1 VNLPTFSLHRGLKG
15 GCGVGKKQLVLW
27 IVVSAGIGLALWFRI
42 ALFNAGCANM
52 PATDDECII
61 ALQAKQ
67 IARGEFSLLMLAQPY
82 MFPLETYLMAPVIN
96 LLPRTAFGA
105 RVMAFGCGLLSLFL
119 AWLILRRWGRLQEV
133 WPGFLLLLAGS
144 PFLMML
150 QYGLAL
156 PGYPSLILLS
166 SLMVWLAQR
175 HKETASDVSRLAA
188 FGVGFLGG
196 VACSVTM
203 LALPV
208 LVMAGAMIGLHWNWR
223 VARWTIPLVLLGA
236 VVGLIPHWLAQ
247 VLYGGEGSA
256 IFRMDSWRD
265 ALDSFVTPTLSVTVP
280 GVLGLGCPVTPGS
293 LDRVDGF
300 LLNATVYGWMWFLS
314 LVGVTLKAI
323 IVEWPRYWRDRWLSL
338 DAGLVFVGVS
348 WMSLIM
354 FLFSSRSG
362 AESYRYLTL
371 IAWAWPFLIV
381 YWYVHSG
388 QIMRVAIGTFTVLVL
403 VINLHNADGLLTRWR
418 DPAFTQQ
425 LKAHDLVPVIHY
437 LDSRGIRHAY
447 STYADTYRITFATD
461 ERIVCAQLYN
471 ERFPSW
477 PLPYKTT
484 VVDPAT
490 NVAYVLSADNRFTPS
505 LFERDMESVNVTY
518 RVQSC
523 GAYKVYTDF
532 ASVQERTDT
541 VIFSQVDAS
550 HSPDKAAD
558 RINDPAQFWRSE
570 GALQQTGMW
579 VSVEWSEPRQVG
591 HVLLSHGIFSRDSP
605 DKVHVYFQA
614 KGAWVKF
621 PDPLSCVS
629 VPFMFSNGHPV
640 YGGEMTRLDFPYPIK
655 TTGLKFEIATPR
667 VHQAWTIYQISL
679 TP

>member
-1 VNLPTFSLHRGLKG
+1 
-15 GCGVGKKQLVLW
+15 
-27 IVVSAGIGLALWFRI
+27 
-42 ALFNAGCANM
+42 M

-82 MFPLETYLMAPVIN
+82 LFPLEAYLMAPVVN
-96 LLPRTAFGA
+96 MLPRTAFGA
-105 RVMAFGCGLLSLFL
+105 RVMAFGFGFISLLLG
-119 AWLILRRWGRLQEV
+119 WLILRRWGRWQAV
-133 WPGFLLLLAGS
+133 WPGLLLLLVGS
-144 PFLMML
+144 PFLMIL

-166 SLMVWLAQR
+166 TLMVWLSQR
-175 HKETASDVSRLAA
+175 QGEASDVSRLAV
-188 FGVGFLGG
+188 FIVGLMGG
-196 VACSVTM
+196 LACSVTM

-236 VVGLIPHWLAQ
+236 AVGLIPHWLAQ
-247 VLYGGEGSA
+247 VLYGGAGSA

-265 ALDSFVTPTLSVTVP
+265 ALGGFVSPTLSVTVP
-280 GVLGLGCPVTPGS
+280 GALGLGCPIVPGS

-300 LLNATVYGWMWFLS
+300 LLKASAYGWLWFLA
-314 LVGVTLKAI
+314 LIGVTLKALA
-323 IVEWPRYWRDRWLSL
+323 VGWPRWRRDRWLSL
-338 DAGLVFVGVS
+338 DAGFVFVGAS

-371 IAWAWPFLIV
+371 IAWAWPFLIA
-381 YWYVHSG
+381 YWYAHSG
-388 QIMRVAIGTFTVLVL
+388 RIMRVAIGALTVLVL
-403 VINLHNADGLLTRWR
+403 VINLHNAEGLLERWR
-418 DPAFTQQ
+418 DPAFTRQ
-425 LKAHDLVPVIHY
+425 LKAHDLTPVIRY
-437 LDSRGIRHAY
+437 LNSRGIRHAY
-447 STYADTYRITFATD
+447 STYADSYRITFATD

-490 NVAYVLSADNRFTPS
+490 NVAYVLSEDNRFTPS
-505 LFERDMESVNVTY
+505 LFERDMESAKVTC
-518 RVQSC
+518 RVETC
-523 GAYKVYTDF
+523 GAFKVYTDF
-532 ASVQERTDT
+532 AAVLGRPDT
-541 VIFSQVDAS
+541 VLFSRAEAS

-558 RINDPAQFWRSE
+558 RINDPTQFWRSE

-591 HVLLSHGIFSRDSP
+591 HVLLSHGSYIRDCP
-605 DKVHVYFQA
+605 DTVHVYYKMKETWA
-614 KGAWVKF
+614 KL
-621 PDPLSCVS
+621 PDPLSCLS
-629 VPFMFSNGHPV
+629 VPFMFANGHPV
-640 YGGEMTRLDFPYPIK
+640 YGGEMTRLDFPFPVEA
-655 TTGLKFEIATPR
+655 TGLKLEIANPR
-667 VHQAWTIYQISL
+667 AHRAWTIYQISL
-679 TP
+679 AP